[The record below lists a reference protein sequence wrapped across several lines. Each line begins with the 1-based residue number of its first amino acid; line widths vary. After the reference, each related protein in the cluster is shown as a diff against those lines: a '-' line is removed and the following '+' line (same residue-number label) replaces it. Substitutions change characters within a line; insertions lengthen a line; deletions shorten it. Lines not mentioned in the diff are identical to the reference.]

1 MEYTD
6 YNVGHASA
14 QPKAPEIVAREPI
27 VFEDPDFL
35 TPGPTL
41 SAAEVDHFKEE
52 GFIVKRRLIDDVEA
66 FKETIDYLW
75 RNVPRGI
82 LLRDDPAT
90 WLDSPDEKWIEDD
103 VPRVGRLSHGNWK
116 MRSPGPKGVGTESF
130 LVDRIANHPNMIA
143 MARAFFDAPIKPARR
158 VRGIYAVLPKPS
170 GAPGRLGPHAD
181 YMAAELSAMV
191 MVHEIPPG
199 SGGFT
204 LWPGSHLRLHPYW
217 NTVHGG
223 MIADDRREGFRAAR
237 DAVLR
242 DITPLEFT
250 GNAGDVVFWHP
261 RTVHSAGVNYSADG
275 DHPSVRV
282 IVPCDYQR
290 DGMTYYDDEEFGPG
304 EKYQWWVD
312 TRNYRE
318 DVPTTA
324 DNIWSGWA
332 V

>member
-14 QPKAPEIVAREPI
+14 QPKAREVVAREPI
-27 VFEDPDFL
+27 VFEDPAFL

-41 SAAEVDHFKEE
+41 SAAEVNHFKEE

-75 RNVPRGI
+75 SSVPRGI
-82 LLRDDPAT
+82 LDRDDPAT
-90 WLDSPDEKWIEDD
+90 WLDSPDDKWIDDD

-116 MRSPGPKGVGTESF
+116 MRSPGPNGVGTESF
-130 LVDRIANHPNMIA
+130 LVDGIANHPNMIA
-143 MARAFFDAPIKPARR
+143 IARAFFDAPIKPARR

-191 MVHEIPPG
+191 MVHEIPHG

-204 LWPGSHLRLHPYW
+204 LWPGSHLRLHPHW

-261 RTVHSAGVNYSADG
+261 RAVHSAGVNYSADG
-275 DHPSVRV
+275 DHPTVRV

-290 DGMTYYDDEEFGPG
+290 DGMTYYDDEEYGPG
-304 EKYQWWVD
+304 QKYQWWVD

-318 DVPTTA
+318 DIPTTA
-324 DNIWSGWA
+324 DNIWSDWA